1 MIKEQIIYGGDNK
14 SYLRKK
20 WNNVFYNI
28 VSKRVPDVYK
38 KNGQVLK
45 IDKEEDLK
53 DKIMQSLKLNE

>member
-38 KNGQVLK
+38 KKWSSSN
-45 IDKEEDLK
+45 
-53 DKIMQSLKLNE
+53 NR